1 MEQSKA
7 KISLGFTP
15 QQFEPGIHVCQIFNE
30 DHERR
35 DALVNFILSG
45 IEAGENT
52 ACYTEKDSKTSLKE
66 LFAEKGISYDVIEN
80 SGKFILSKT
89 ADVYFAN
96 GEFDPD
102 RMVELL
108 EEFFQNSVTQH
119 RTGARIIGEMTP
131 EVQTIP
137 GGNRL
142 LEYESKVSLLLKK
155 CPVNAVC
162 QYDAREFDGS
172 TIMDIMK
179 VHPYMIIRGSVIS
192 NPFYVQPEEFLAKGL

>member
-1 MEQSKA
+1 MVHSKE

-30 DHERR
+30 ESERQ

-52 ACYTEKDSKTSLKE
+52 ACYTEKDSKTSLTK
-66 LFAEKGISYDVIEN
+66 LFAEKDISYEAIEN
-80 SGKFILSKT
+80 SGKFIISKT
-89 ADVYFAN
+89 AEVYFAN
-96 GEFDPD
+96 GVFDPD
-102 RMVELL
+102 KMLELL
-108 EEFFQNSVTQH
+108 ELFYLNSMSQN

-142 LEYESKVSLLLKK
+142 LEYESRVSMLLKK

-192 NPFYVQPEEFLAKGL
+192 NPFYIQPEDFFSKGL